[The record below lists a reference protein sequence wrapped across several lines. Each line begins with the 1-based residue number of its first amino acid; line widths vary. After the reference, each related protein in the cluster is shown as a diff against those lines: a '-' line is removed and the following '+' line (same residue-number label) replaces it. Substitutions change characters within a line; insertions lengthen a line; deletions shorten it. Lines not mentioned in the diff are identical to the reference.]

1 MTTIKRFTST
11 LLAAAALGLATHAPV
26 QAMDVA
32 GVQLE
37 DTAKVAGKDLVLS
50 NAGVRIKVLFKVYA
64 LGIYL
69 NEKKTTVPDILGAPG
84 PKRFKLVMMRD
95 VSGEEFGSSFMG
107 AINKNL
113 EKDEKTKF
121 VNQLLK
127 FGEMFETIGA
137 LKKGD
142 VILSDWVPGTGTVLT
157 LNGKPIVEPL
167 PDAQF
172 YNALLKIWLGNNP
185 VDTSLKPVLL
195 GEKKG

>member
-1 MTTIKRFTST
+1 MERFTSS
-11 LLAAAALGLATHAPV
+11 LVAAAILGLSAHAPV

-37 DTAKVAGKDLVLS
+37 DTAKVGGKDLVLS

-64 LGIYL
+64 LGICL
-69 NEKKTTVPDILGAPG
+69 NEKKTTVADILGAPG

-113 EKDEKTKF
+113 DKDERPKF

-142 VILSDWVPGTGTVLT
+142 VILSDWVPGTGTVLL

-167 PDAQF
+167 PDSQL
-172 YNALLKIWLGNNP
+172 YSALLKIWLGDKP

-195 GEKKG
+195 GEKHG

>member
-1 MTTIKRFTST
+1 MKRFTSS
-11 LLAAAALGLATHAPV
+11 LIAAAILGLAVHAPV

-37 DTAKVAGKDLVLS
+37 DTAKVGGKELVLS

-69 NEKKTTVPDILGAPG
+69 NEKKTTVADILGAPG

-113 EKDEKTKF
+113 DKDEKSKF

-142 VILSDWVPGTGTVLT
+142 VILSDWVPGTGTVLL

-172 YNALLKIWLGNNP
+172 YSALLKIWLGDKP

-195 GEKKG
+195 GEKHG

>member
-1 MTTIKRFTST
+1 MMTIKRFTTSLFT
-11 LLAAAALGLATHAPV
+11 AAVLGLATHAPV

-37 DTAKVAGKDLVLS
+37 DATKVGGKDLVLS
-50 NAGVRIKVLFKVYA
+50 NAGVRVKLLFKVYA

-69 NEKKTTVPDILGAPG
+69 NEKKSTVPDILGAPG

-95 VSGEEFGSSFMG
+95 VSGDEFGASFMS

-113 EKDEKTKF
+113 DKDEKSKF

-127 FGEMFETIGA
+127 FGEMFENVGN

-142 VILSDWVPGTGTVLT
+142 VILGDWVPGTGTVLQ
-157 LNGKPIVEPL
+157 LNGKPLVEPL
-167 PDAQF
+167 ADPQF
-172 YNALLKIWLGNNP
+172 YNALLKIWLGDKP
-185 VDTSLKPVLL
+185 VDTSLKPALL
-195 GEKKG
+195 GEKK

>member
-1 MTTIKRFTST
+1 MKRFTSSII
-11 LLAAAALGLATHAPV
+11 AAAILGLSAHAPV

-32 GVQLE
+32 GVQME
-37 DTAKVAGKDLVLS
+37 DTAKVGGKDLVLS

-69 NEKKTTVPDILGAPG
+69 NEKKSTVADILGAPG

-113 EKDEKTKF
+113 DKDEKSKF

-142 VILSDWVPGTGTVLT
+142 VILSDWVPGTGTVLL

-172 YNALLKIWLGNNP
+172 YSALLKIWLGDKP

-195 GEKKG
+195 GEKHG

>member
-1 MTTIKRFTST
+1 MMTIKRFTTT
-11 LLAAAALGLATHAPV
+11 LFAAAALGLAAHAPV

-37 DTAKVAGKDLVLS
+37 DATKVGGKDLVLS

-69 NEKKTTVPDILGAPG
+69 NEKKNTVPDILGAPG

-95 VSGEEFGSSFMG
+95 VSGDEFGSSFMG

-113 EKDEKTKF
+113 DKDEKSKF

-127 FGEMFETIGA
+127 FGEMFETVGN

-142 VILSDWVPGTGTVLT
+142 VILGDWVPGTGTVLQ
-157 LNGKPIVEPL
+157 LNGKPLVEPL
-167 PDAQF
+167 ADPQF
-172 YNALLKIWLGNNP
+172 YNALLKIWLGDKP
-185 VDTSLKPVLL
+185 VDTSLKPALL
-195 GEKKG
+195 GEKK

>member
-1 MTTIKRFTST
+1 MKKLATS
-11 LLAAAALGLATHAPV
+11 LLAAAVMGLAATAPV
-26 QAMDVA
+26 QAVEVS
-32 GVQLE
+32 GVKLE
-37 DTAKVAGKDLVLS
+37 DTAKVGGKDLVLCC
-50 NAGVRIKVLFKVYA
+50 AGVRVKVLFNVYA

-69 NEKKTTVPDILGAPG
+69 TEKKNTVADILGQTG

-113 EKDEKTKF
+113 DKDEKSKF

-142 VILSDWVPGTGTVLT
+142 VIVSDWVPGTGTVLT
-157 LNGKPIVEPL
+157 LNGKSIVEAL
-167 PDAQF
+167 PDPLF
-172 YNALLKIWLGNNP
+172 YNALLKIWLGDKP

-195 GEKKG
+195 GEKK

>member
-1 MTTIKRFTST
+1 MKRFTSS
-11 LLAAAALGLATHAPV
+11 LIAAAVLGLAAHAPV
-26 QAMDVA
+26 QALDIA

-37 DTAKVAGKDLVLS
+37 DTAKVGGKDLVLS
-50 NAGVRIKVLFKVYA
+50 NAGVRIKVLFKVYV

-69 NEKKTTVPDILGAPG
+69 NEKKTTAADILGAPG

-113 EKDEKTKF
+113 DKEEKSKF

-142 VILSDWVPGTGTVLT
+142 VILSDWVPGTGTVLL
-157 LNGKPIVEPL
+157 LNGQPIVEPL

-172 YNALLKIWLGNNP
+172 YSALLKIWLGDKP
-185 VDTSLKPVLL
+185 VDTLLKPVLL
-195 GEKKG
+195 GEKHG

>member
-1 MTTIKRFTST
+1 MKRFTSS
-11 LLAAAALGLATHAPV
+11 LIAAAILGLAAQAPV
-26 QAMDVA
+26 HAEEIA
-32 GVQLE
+32 GVKLE
-37 DTAKVAGKDLVLS
+37 DTTKVGGKDLVLS

-69 NEKKTTVPDILGAPG
+69 NEKKTTVADILGAPG

-113 EKDEKTKF
+113 DKDEKSKF

-142 VILSDWVPGTGTVLT
+142 VILSDWVPGTGTVLL

-167 PDAQF
+167 PDSQF
-172 YNALLKIWLGNNP
+172 YSALLKIWLGDKP

-195 GEKKG
+195 GEKHG

>member
-1 MTTIKRFTST
+1 MKIKRFASS
-11 LLAAAALGLATHAPV
+11 LLAAAVLGLAAQAPAH
-26 QAMDVA
+26 AMDVS

-37 DTAKVAGKDLVLS
+37 DTTKVGGKDLVLS
-50 NAGVRIKVLFKVYA
+50 NAGVRIKVLFRVYA

-69 NEKKTTVPDILGAPG
+69 NEKKNTPTDIMAAPG

-95 VSGEEFGSSFMG
+95 VSAEEFGSSFMG
-107 AINKNL
+107 ALNKNL
-113 EKDEKTKF
+113 DKDEKSKF

-127 FGEMFETIGA
+127 FGDMFETVGN

-142 VILSDWVPGTGTVLT
+142 VILGDWVPGTGTLLQ

-167 PDAQF
+167 ADPMF
-172 YNALLKIWLGNNP
+172 YNALLKIWLGDKP
-185 VDTSLKPVLL
+185 VDALLKPVLL

>member
-1 MTTIKRFTST
+1 MKRFTSS
-11 LLAAAALGLATHAPV
+11 LIAAAVLGLAVHAPV

-37 DTAKVAGKDLVLS
+37 DTAKVGGKDLVLS

-69 NEKKTTVPDILGAPG
+69 NEKKTTVADILGAPG

-113 EKDEKTKF
+113 DKDEKSKF

-142 VILSDWVPGTGTVLT
+142 VILSDWVPGTGTVLL

-167 PDAQF
+167 PDSQF
-172 YNALLKIWLGNNP
+172 YSALLKIWLGDKP

-195 GEKKG
+195 GEKHG

>member
-1 MTTIKRFTST
+1 MKRFTSSILT
-11 LLAAAALGLATHAPV
+11 AAILALATQAPV

-37 DTAKVAGKDLVLS
+37 DNAKVAGKDLVLS
-50 NAGVRIKVLFKVYA
+50 NAGVRIKVLFKVYV

-69 NEKKTTVPDILGAPG
+69 NEKKTTVADILGAPG

-167 PDAQF
+167 PDPLF
-172 YNALLKIWLGNNP
+172 YNALLKIWLGDKP

>member
-1 MTTIKRFTST
+1 MKRFTSS
-11 LLAAAALGLATHAPV
+11 LIAAAILGLAVHAPV

-37 DTAKVAGKDLVLS
+37 DTAKVGGKDLVLS

-69 NEKKTTVPDILGAPG
+69 NEKKTTVADILGAPG

-113 EKDEKTKF
+113 DKDEKSKF

-142 VILSDWVPGTGTVLT
+142 VILSDWVPGTGTVLL

-172 YNALLKIWLGNNP
+172 YSALLKIWLGDKP

-195 GEKKG
+195 GEKHG